1 MRKFLV
7 CYRNHWGYLY
17 GECEYHTN
25 EIVLNIG
32 EKANVE
38 TFENKL
44 NELGMWRREIL
55 SWSLIEE

>member
-1 MRKFLV
+1 MRTFLV
-7 CYRNHWGYLY
+7 CYRYHLVY
-17 GECEYHTN
+17 GEYKYHTK
-25 EIVLNIG
+25 EIVLNYG

-44 NELGMWRREIL
+44 NELGKQRREIL

>member
-1 MRKFLV
+1 MRTFLV
-7 CYRNHWGYLY
+7 YYRNHLVY
-17 GECEYHTN
+17 GEYEYHTK
-25 EIVLNIG
+25 EIVLNTG

>member
-7 CYRNHWGYLY
+7 YYRNHLVY
-17 GECEYHTN
+17 GEYEYYTK
-25 EIVLNIG
+25 EFVLNTG
-32 EKANVE
+32 EKANVD
-38 TFENKL
+38 TFEHKL

>member
-7 CYRNHWGYLY
+7 FYRIHQVY
-17 GECEYHTN
+17 GEYDYHTK
-25 EIVLNIG
+25 EIVLNTG
-32 EKANVE
+32 EKANDE
-38 TFENKL
+38 TFTIKL

>member
-7 CYRNHWGYLY
+7 CYRQHLVY
-17 GECEYHTN
+17 GEYEYYTK
-25 EIVLNIG
+25 EIVLNTS

-44 NELGMWRREIL
+44 NELGMWRREVL